1 MSINITMPALS
12 PTMEEGTLSK
22 WLVKEGDTISS
33 GDVIAE
39 IETDKATM
47 EVEAV
52 DEGTVA
58 KLLVPAGTEGVK
70 VNTVIAVLAED
81 GEDAAAVTAPAPKA
95 APAPAPKPAEAAP
108 KPASGS
114 PSPTPQSHT
123 TTVADR
129 PVTPAATPLASA
141 NTADGRIKASPL
153 ARRIASMKGVELA
166 ALKGSG
172 SHGRIIRRDVEGA
185 QPGAKP
191 AAAAAASAPAGPDGL
206 ILPQVLD
213 DRVYAPD
220 SYELKPLDG
229 VRKVVARR
237 LTTSFMQVP
246 HFPLTIDLAL
256 DRLLASR
263 AAINSAADKGVKVS
277 VNDMLIK
284 AAALAL
290 MDEPDC
296 NASYTDKGIAYH
308 KHANVSVAVAIDG
321 GLITPV
327 IFKAE
332 TKGLAEISDEMKDL
346 ATRARDRKLKPQ
358 EYTGGTFSISNL
370 GMFGIKSFASII
382 NPPEGMILSVGAGEK
397 RPVVDAKGNVTAATI
412 MTVTLTCDH
421 RVIGGAEGAKW
432 LTAFKRY
439 VETPEAMLL

>member
-22 WLVKEGDTISS
+22 WLVKEGDTIAS

-70 VNTVIAVLAED
+70 VNAVIAVLAED
-81 GEDAAAVTAPAPKA
+81 GEDAGSIKAPPSEA
-95 APAPAPKPAEAAP
+95 APAPAPKAAEPSP
-108 KPASGS
+108 KPATGS
-114 PSPTPQSHT
+114 PQPAVQSHT
-123 TTVADR
+123 VTAADR
-129 PVTPAATPLASA
+129 PVTVASTPLLPA

-153 ARRIASMKGVELA
+153 ARRIASMKGIDLA
-166 ALKGSG
+166 SLTGTG
-172 SHGRIIRRDVEGA
+172 PRGRIIKRDVENA
-185 QPGAKP
+185 KPGTAP
-191 AAAAAASAPAGPDGL
+191 AAAAAAPKPDGL
-206 ILPQVLD
+206 ILPQILD
-213 DRVYAPD
+213 DRIYAPD

-229 VRKVVARR
+229 MRKTVARR
-237 LTTSFMQVP
+237 LTESFMQVP
-246 HFPLTIDLAL
+246 HFPLNMDLNI

-263 AAINSAADKGVKVS
+263 AAINAAADKGVKVS

-290 MDEPDC
+290 IDEPDC

-308 KHANVSVAVAIDG
+308 KHANVSVAVAIEG

-332 TKGLAEISDEMKDL
+332 EKGLAEISEEMKDL
-346 ATRARDRKLKPQ
+346 AARARERKLKPQ
-358 EYTGGTFSISNL
+358 EYSGGTFSISNL

-397 RPVVDAKGNVTAATI
+397 RAVVDAKGNVSAATI

-421 RVIGGAEGAKW
+421 RVVGGAEGAKW
-432 LTAFKRY
+432 LQAFKRY